1 MNYSAP
7 VVFVH
12 GATAPSDGDFSSE
25 SDQRIPGQLHGDVT
39 QVVPAGALDDE
50 SVFHMSEPYDAVER
64 AVVES
69 LSTGSALDDA
79 PPAAATSRF
88 DELADVVPH
97 LLLLLLL
104 LRPLRLLLPLLDRV
118 AVAVQPGDV
127 TAERPDE

>member
-1 MNYSAP
+1 MS
-7 VVFVH
+7 
-12 GATAPSDGDFSSE
+12 
-25 SDQRIPGQLHGDVT
+25 RRLCRL
-39 QVVPAGALDDE
+39 GALDDE

-97 LLLLLLL
+97 LLLL
-104 LRPLRLLLPLLDRV
+104 RPLRLLLPLLDRV